1 MNALFR
7 LACIQINSGNEIM
20 DNIDVASVL
29 IKAAAADGAV
39 FISLPE
45 CVALLEPDTN
55 ALLRKS
61 FKEEELS
68 LIHISEPTRR

>member
-1 MNALFR
+1 
-7 LACIQINSGNEIM
+7 M
-20 DNIDVASVL
+20 DNIDVASAL

-39 FISLPE
+39 IISLPE

-61 FKEEELS
+61 FKEAQHPAL
-68 LIHISEPTRR
+68 